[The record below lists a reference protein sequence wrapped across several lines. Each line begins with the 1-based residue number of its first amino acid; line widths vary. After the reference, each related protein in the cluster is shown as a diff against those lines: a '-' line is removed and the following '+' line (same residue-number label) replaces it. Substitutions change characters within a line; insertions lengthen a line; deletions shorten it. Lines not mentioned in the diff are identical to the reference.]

1 MKPGELGGRGD
12 IGRTKVGDA
21 GPVKSSDEFGDS
33 SEEPSVPGAENS
45 VFPGGGVWW
54 TWESTLSG
62 ATGGEA

>member
-33 SEEPSVPGAENS
+33 SEGLSVPGAESS
-45 VFPGGGVWW
+45 VFPGDEVWW
-54 TWESTLSG
+54 TLESTLSG
-62 ATGGEA
+62 TIGGEA